1 MIVMLRRLSLV
12 ARQIPAALIAPVLAL
27 IRQAHHRIRLLH
39 HTVRIR
45 LIAEG
50 RREVVGAGGME
61 REGDRGDHTHR
72 LHLAQILNHHL
83 VEGAGR
89 TLRRANG
96 MIAGVGLPQIMI
108 LLGIRRRTTATTK
121 RLTLA
126 RRAASEVYLSLLL
139 KVGVLATAV
148 AARTLLLG
156 LGHVLESLMK
166 TETPPV
172 PRKKL

>member
-1 MIVMLRRLSLV
+1 MLRRLSLV

-27 IRQAHHRIRLLH
+27 IRQAHHHRIRLLH
-39 HTVRIR
+39 HTVRIH

-89 TLRRANG
+89 TRRRANG
-96 MIAGVGLPQIMI
+96 MIAGVGLLRIMI
-108 LLGIRRRTTATTK
+108 LRGIRRRTTTTTK

-126 RRAASEVYLSLLL
+126 KRAASEVYLSLLL
-139 KVGVLATAV
+139 KVGVLATA
-148 AARTLLLG
+148 ARTLL
-156 LGHVLESLMK
+156 LGHVLESLK

>member
-27 IRQAHHRIRLLH
+27 IRQAHHHRLRLLH
-39 HTVRIR
+39 HTIRIR

-96 MIAGVGLPQIMI
+96 MIAGVGLLQIMI
-108 LLGIRRRTTATTK
+108 LLGIRRRTTTK

-156 LGHVLESLMK
+156 LGHVLESLK

-172 PRKKL
+172 PHKKL